1 MKKYRTF
8 IIFMTLFIIFLI
20 SLPFWIIKENHD
32 YANLCTQTHD
42 YDIIAG
48 CNWSFPQNLSPQQYY
63 DMYYYNAKNYPVY
76 LRNFLYNPNY
86 NETNLEVF
94 ASDFSIAYNTCEAY
108 SSKNQC
114 SLHDKTIFD
123 NVWNQCNQAGI
134 SPCTYQEY
142 NEIKPPF
149 SKEQVLLF
157 SKFILHNTRND
168 NTMSCYDDNLQH
180 FYHQLTDEQKS
191 LLDKRVITICDK
203 KYE

>member
-8 IIFMTLFIIFLI
+8 IISMMLFIIFLI

-32 YANLCTQTHD
+32 YANLCTKTHD

-86 NETNLEVF
+86 NEATIEVF
-94 ASDFSIAYNTCEAY
+94 SSDFSIAYNTCEAY

-114 SLHDKTIFD
+114 NLHDKKVF
-123 NVWNQCNQAGI
+123 NQVWQECILAGI
-134 SPCTYQEY
+134 EGCTSYEY
-142 NEIKPPF
+142 DNIKPPF
-149 SKEQVLLF
+149 SKEQILLF
-157 SKFILHNTRND
+157 SKMILHNTKNG
-168 NTMSCYDDNLQH
+168 NNMVCLGQLQQ
-180 FYHQLTDEQKS
+180 FFQQLTEQQKS
-191 LLDKRVITICDK
+191 LLDQRVIAFCNK
-203 KYE
+203 PYG

>member
-8 IIFMTLFIIFLI
+8 IISMTLFIIFLI
-20 SLPFWIIKENHD
+20 SLPFWIIKGNHD

-86 NETNLEVF
+86 NETTIEVF

-114 SLHDKTIFD
+114 NLHDKKVF
-123 NVWNQCNQAGI
+123 NQVWQKCIQAGI
-134 SPCTYQEY
+134 EGCTNYEY
-142 NEIKPPF
+142 DNIKPPF
-149 SKEQVLLF
+149 SEEQILLF
-157 SKFILHNTRND
+157 SKMILHNTKSGN
-168 NTMSCYDDNLQH
+168 NMVCLGELQQ
-180 FYHQLTDEQKS
+180 FFQQLNEQQKS
-191 LLDKRVITICDK
+191 LLDKRVIAFCNK
-203 KYE
+203 PYG